1 MLKMVTPKHTK
12 KYKHKDEDAWLR
24 ENPGKEFKPFDPE
37 RDIDYSEKRCASNDL
52 PPQSL
57 KKIKSG
63 KIYDPGKTF

>member
-24 ENPGKEFKPFDPE
+24 ENPGKEFRPFDPE

-52 PPQSL
+52 AL
-57 KKIKSG
+57 KTK
-63 KIYDPGKTF
+63 